1 MSKVIS
7 GVIGAANI
15 VMAGVGV
22 DSIRH
27 TRRMRK
33 AGLITRREA
42 VVDYTVQ
49 TALSAASAAVG
60 VALICDALRS
70 E

>member
-7 GVIGAANI
+7 GTIGTANI

-22 DSIRH
+22 SNIRH
-27 TRRMRK
+27 TWKMRK
-33 AGLITRREA
+33 VGLITRKEA
-42 VVDYTVQ
+42 VMDIALQ
-49 TALSAASAAVG
+49 MALSAANTAVG
-60 VALICDALRS
+60 VALIRDALRS